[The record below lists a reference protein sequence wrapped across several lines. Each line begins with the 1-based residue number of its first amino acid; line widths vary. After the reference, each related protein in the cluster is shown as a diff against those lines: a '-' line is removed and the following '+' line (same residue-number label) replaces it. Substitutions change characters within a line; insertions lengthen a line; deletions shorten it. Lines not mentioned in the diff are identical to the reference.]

1 MRHVLLESIT
11 ETEADGY
18 YFGQF
23 KSMDPITLMGTLDDP
38 ICLIHRMELERA
50 RNEGRFKEVY
60 ELVEYQDKA
69 EQRFGSRSKPA
80 AMAVLIEELA
90 YPTLTLPHHY
100 PVAYYEELT
109 KLGVKVEIE
118 HGDLFPERWLK
129 STKEI
134 EGCREGARISEAGF
148 ARVREILSA
157 SEIGSDNTLSY
168 KGEVLTCETLRRE
181 IRVATSAVGGGTNSP
196 IAASGLQAADCH
208 CIGFGP
214 VKAHEMIV
222 VDIFPRDDDS
232 FYFGDLSRTFIKG
245 QPSEKQQHI
254 YDTVYASHLAAL
266 AELGPG
272 KKLGAVDKASR
283 KVLDD
288 AGYPTRQREDG
299 KWEGCY
305 CGIGHGVGLDV
316 HEPPSL
322 RDHDRLM
329 EPGHV
334 ITIEPGLYLPEHGGC
349 RIEDTVVITKE
360 GWEFINTPTYDWVI
374 A

>member
-1 MRHVLLESIT
+1 
-11 ETEADGY
+11 
-18 YFGQF
+18 
-23 KSMDPITLMGTLDDP
+23 
-38 ICLIHRMELERA
+38 MELERA

-69 EQRFGSRSKPA
+69 EQRFGSRGKPA
-80 AMAVLIEELA
+80 AIAVLIEELG
-90 YPTLTLPHHY
+90 YSTLTLPHHY
-100 PVAYYEELT
+100 PVAYYEELA
-109 KLGVKVEIE
+109 KFGVKVEIE

-129 STKEI
+129 SAKEI
-134 EGCREGARISEAGF
+134 EGCCEGARISEAGF

-157 SEIGSDNTLSY
+157 SEIESDNTLSY
-168 KGEVLTCETLRRE
+168 NGEVLTCETLRRE

-272 KKLGAVDKASR
+272 KKLGAVDQASR

-305 CGIGHGVGLDV
+305 CGIGHGLGLEV

-322 RDHDRLM
+322 RDHDRPM

-334 ITIEPGLYLPEHGGC
+334 LTIEPGLYLPEHGGC
-349 RIEDTVVITKE
+349 RIEDTVVITEE